1 MRSKSIGSI
10 AVGII
15 VIVLVIGM
23 LIFAFSGANFQ
34 RTIKSWRSNYTGG
47 LYRIVSVYDYN
58 GNLLREYGP
67 AMIDIS
73 ESENETFFDYNG
85 QRIVIHNAIVIVEEV
100 NK

>member
-10 AVGII
+10 AVDII

-47 LYRIVSVYDYN
+47 LYRTVSVYDYN

-85 QRIVIHNAIVIVEEV
+85 NRIVIHNAIVIVEEV

>member
-1 MRSKSIGSI
+1 MRSRSSTLI
-10 AVGII
+10 VII
-15 VIVLVIGM
+15 VVALVIGLLVFM
-23 LIFAFSGANFQ
+23 FNGAGFQ
-34 RTIKSWRSNYTGG
+34 RTLKSFKSNYTGG
-47 LYRIVSVYDYN
+47 LYRTVSVYDYS

>member
-1 MRSKSIGSI
+1 MRNKSSVLIF
-10 AVGII
+10 II
-15 VIVLVIGM
+15 VVALMVAM

-34 RTIKSWRSNYTGG
+34 LTLKSWKSNYTGG

-85 QRIVIHNAIVIVEEV
+85 TRIVIHNAIVIVEEV

>member
-1 MRSKSIGSI
+1 MRSRSSTLI
-10 AVGII
+10 VII
-15 VIVLVIGM
+15 VIALVIGLLVFM
-23 LIFAFSGANFQ
+23 FNGAGFQ
-34 RTIKSWRSNYTGG
+34 RTLKSFKSNYTGG
-47 LYRIVSVYDYN
+47 LYRTVFVYDYN

-100 NK
+100 NR

>member
-1 MRSKSIGSI
+1 MRSKSS
-10 AVGII
+10 VLII
-15 VIVLVIGM
+15 ILVVALVIGM

-34 RTIKSWRSNYTGG
+34 RAIKSWKSNYTGG

-85 QRIVIHNAIVIVEEV
+85 NRIIIHNAIVIVEEV

>member
-1 MRSKSIGSI
+1 MRSRSSILIVII
-10 AVGII
+10 AVALII
-15 VIVLVIGM
+15 GFLVLM
-23 LIFAFSGANFQ
+23 FNGAGFQ
-34 RTIKSWRSNYTGG
+34 RTLKSFKSNYTGG
-47 LYRIVSVYDYN
+47 LYRTVSVYDYS

>member
-1 MRSKSIGSI
+1 MSNKSSSVLI
-10 AVGII
+10 II
-15 VIVLVIGM
+15 VIATLVIG
-23 LIFAFSGANFQ
+23 LLVLTFSGAGFQ
-34 RTIKSWRSNYTGG
+34 RTMKSWRSNYTGG

-85 QRIVIHNAIVIVEEV
+85 QRIVIHNAIVIIEEV

>member
-1 MRSKSIGSI
+1 MSKTSSILIIILI
-10 AVGII
+10 AA
-15 VIVLVIGM
+15 LVIG
-23 LIFAFSGANFQ
+23 LLAFTFSGANFQ
-34 RTIKSWRSNYTGG
+34 RTLKSWRSNYTGG

-85 QRIVIHNAIVIVEEV
+85 TRIVIHNAIVIVEEV

>member
-1 MRSKSIGSI
+1 MRNKSS
-10 AVGII
+10 VLII
-15 VIVLVIGM
+15 ILVAAFVIGLLA
-23 LIFAFSGANFQ
+23 LIFSGANFQ
-34 RTIKSWRSNYTGG
+34 RILKSWKSNYTGG

-85 QRIVIHNAIVIVEEV
+85 TRIVIHNAIVIVEEV

>member
-1 MRSKSIGSI
+1 MRNRSGSVAVVLI
-10 AVGII
+10 AII
-15 VIVLVIGM
+15 LVIGLLVLM
-23 LIFAFSGANFQ
+23 FNGAGFQ
-34 RTIKSWRSNYTGG
+34 RTLKSFKSNYTGG
-47 LYRIVSVYDYN
+47 LYRTVSVYDYN

-100 NK
+100 NR

>member
-1 MRSKSIGSI
+1 MRNRSSIL
-10 AVGII
+10 I
-15 VIVLVIGM
+15 VIVVVALVIGM
-23 LIFAFSGANFQ
+23 LIFTFSGASFQ

-85 QRIVIHNAIVIVEEV
+85 NRIVIHNAIVIVEEV

>member
-1 MRSKSIGSI
+1 MKHRSSVLIF
-10 AVGII
+10 II
-15 VIVLVIGM
+15 VVALMIGM
-23 LIFAFSGANFQ
+23 LIFAFSSANFQ
-34 RTIKSWRSNYTGG
+34 RTLKSWKSNYTGG

-85 QRIVIHNAIVIVEEV
+85 TRIVIHNAIVIVEEV

>member
-1 MRSKSIGSI
+1 MNKSIIYSIII
-10 AVGII
+10 AV
-15 VIVLVIGM
+15 VLLGLLVLM
-23 LIFAFSGANFQ
+23 FNGASFQ
-34 RTIKSWRSNYTGG
+34 RTLKSWRSNYTGG

-85 QRIVIHNAIVIVEEV
+85 NRIVIHNAIVIVEEV

>member
-1 MRSKSIGSI
+1 MSKTSNIL
-10 AVGII
+10 II
-15 VIVLVIGM
+15 ILVAALVIGLLA
-23 LIFAFSGANFQ
+23 LIFSGANFQ
-34 RTIKSWRSNYTGG
+34 RTLKSWKSNYTGG

-85 QRIVIHNAIVIVEEV
+85 TRIVIHNAIVIVEEV

>member
-1 MRSKSIGSI
+1 MRSRSS
-10 AVGII
+10 VLI
-15 VIVLVIGM
+15 VIVIVALVIGL
-23 LIFAFSGANFQ
+23 LILTFNGAGFQ
-34 RTIKSWRSNYTGG
+34 RTLKSFKSNYTGG
-47 LYRIVSVYDYN
+47 LYRTVSVYDYN

>member
-1 MRSKSIGSI
+1 MRSRSSALVVI
-10 AVGII
+10 II
-15 VIVLVIGM
+15 VALVIGLLVLM
-23 LIFAFSGANFQ
+23 FSGAGFQ
-34 RTIKSWRSNYTGG
+34 RTLKSFKSNYTGG
-47 LYRIVSVYDYN
+47 LYRTVSVYDYN

-85 QRIVIHNAIVIVEEV
+85 NRIVIHNAIVIVEEV

>member
-1 MRSKSIGSI
+1 MRSRSGSV
-10 AVGII
+10 AVILVVII
-15 VIVLVIGM
+15 LVIG
-23 LIFAFSGANFQ
+23 LLVLTFNGANFQ

-85 QRIVIHNAIVIVEEV
+85 NRIVIHNAIVIVEVV
-100 NK
+100 NR

>member
-1 MRSKSIGSI
+1 MRSRSGSI
-10 AVGII
+10 AVILVVII
-15 VIVLVIGM
+15 LVIG
-23 LIFAFSGANFQ
+23 LLVLTFNGANFQ
-34 RTIKSWRSNYTGG
+34 RAIKSWKSNYTGG

-85 QRIVIHNAIVIVEEV
+85 NRVVIHNAIVIVEEV
-100 NK
+100 NR

>member
-1 MRSKSIGSI
+1 MRSRSNVLII
-10 AVGII
+10 II
-15 VIVLVIGM
+15 VVALVIGLLVLM
-23 LIFAFSGANFQ
+23 FSGAGFQ
-34 RTIKSWRSNYTGG
+34 RTLKSFKSNYTGG
-47 LYRIVSVYDYN
+47 LYRTVSVYDYS

>member
-1 MRSKSIGSI
+1 MRHRSS
-10 AVGII
+10 VLII
-15 VIVLVIGM
+15 ILVAALVIG
-23 LIFAFSGANFQ
+23 LLALTFSGANFQ

-85 QRIVIHNAIVIVEEV
+85 NRIIIHNAIVIVEEV

>member
-1 MRSKSIGSI
+1 MSKTSSILIIILI
-10 AVGII
+10 AA
-15 VIVLVIGM
+15 LVIG
-23 LIFAFSGANFQ
+23 LLALTFSGANFQ

-85 QRIVIHNAIVIVEEV
+85 TRIVIHNAIVIVEEV

>member
-1 MRSKSIGSI
+1 MRSRNSALVVI
-10 AVGII
+10 II
-15 VIVLVIGM
+15 VALVIGLLVFM
-23 LIFAFSGANFQ
+23 FNGAGFQ
-34 RTIKSWRSNYTGG
+34 RTLKSFKSNYTGG
-47 LYRIVSVYDYN
+47 LYRTVSVYDYN

>member
-1 MRSKSIGSI
+1 MRSRSSALIVI
-10 AVGII
+10 II
-15 VIVLVIGM
+15 VALVIGLLVLM
-23 LIFAFSGANFQ
+23 FNGAGFQ
-34 RTIKSWRSNYTGG
+34 RTLKSFKSNYTGG
-47 LYRIVSVYDYN
+47 LYRTVSVYDYN

-100 NK
+100 NR

>member
-1 MRSKSIGSI
+1 MRNRSGSVAVVLI
-10 AVGII
+10 AII
-15 VIVLVIGM
+15 LVIGLLALM
-23 LIFAFSGANFQ
+23 FSGAGFQ
-34 RTIKSWRSNYTGG
+34 RTLKSFKSNYTGG
-47 LYRIVSVYDYN
+47 LYRTVSVYDYN

>member
-1 MRSKSIGSI
+1 MRNRSGSVAVVLI
-10 AVGII
+10 AII
-15 VIVLVIGM
+15 LVIG
-23 LIFAFSGANFQ
+23 LLVLTFSGANFQ

-85 QRIVIHNAIVIVEEV
+85 NRIVIHNAIVIVEEV
-100 NK
+100 NR

>member
-1 MRSKSIGSI
+1 MRSGSSVLI
-10 AVGII
+10 VII
-15 VIVLVIGM
+15 VVALVIGL
-23 LIFAFSGANFQ
+23 LIFTFSGAGFQ
-34 RTIKSWRSNYTGG
+34 RTLKSFKSNYTGG
-47 LYRIVSVYDYN
+47 LYRTVSVYDYN

>member
-1 MRSKSIGSI
+1 MRHKSSI
-10 AVGII
+10 LII
-15 VIVLVIGM
+15 ILIAVLVIGLLA
-23 LIFAFSGANFQ
+23 LIFSGANFQ
-34 RTIKSWRSNYTGG
+34 RTLKSWKSNYTGG

-67 AMIDIS
+67 AMIDIG

-85 QRIVIHNAIVIVEEV
+85 TRIVIHNAIVIVEEV

>member
-1 MRSKSIGSI
+1 MRSRSGSV
-10 AVGII
+10 AVILVVII
-15 VIVLVIGM
+15 LVIG
-23 LIFAFSGANFQ
+23 LLALTFSGANFQ
-34 RTIKSWRSNYTGG
+34 RTIKSWKSNYTGG

-67 AMIDIS
+67 AMIDVS

-85 QRIVIHNAIVIVEEV
+85 NRIIIHNAIVIVEEV

>member
-1 MRSKSIGSI
+1 MRHKSSI
-10 AVGII
+10 LII
-15 VIVLVIGM
+15 ILIAVLVIGLLA
-23 LIFAFSGANFQ
+23 LIFSGANFQ
-34 RTIKSWRSNYTGG
+34 RTLKSWKSNYTGG

-85 QRIVIHNAIVIVEEV
+85 TRIVIHNAIVIVEEV

>member
-1 MRSKSIGSI
+1 MRSRSSSLI
-10 AVGII
+10 VII
-15 VIVLVIGM
+15 VIALVIGLLVFM
-23 LIFAFSGANFQ
+23 FNGAGFQ
-34 RTIKSWRSNYTGG
+34 RTLKSFKSNYTGG
-47 LYRIVSVYDYN
+47 LYRTVFVYDYN

-100 NK
+100 NR

>member
-1 MRSKSIGSI
+1 MRNRSSGIVI
-10 AVGII
+10 GII
-15 VIVLVIGM
+15 AIAIVVGLLVLM
-23 LIFAFSGANFQ
+23 FSGAGFQ
-34 RTIKSWRSNYTGG
+34 RTLKSFRSNYTGG

>member
-1 MRSKSIGSI
+1 MKHRSGVLIF
-10 AVGII
+10 II
-15 VIVLVIGM
+15 VVALMIGM
-23 LIFAFSGANFQ
+23 LIFAFSSANFQ
-34 RTIKSWRSNYTGG
+34 RTLKSWKSNYTGG

-85 QRIVIHNAIVIVEEV
+85 NRIVIHNAIVIVEEV

>member
-1 MRSKSIGSI
+1 MNKTSSILIIILI
-10 AVGII
+10 AA
-15 VIVLVIGM
+15 LVIG
-23 LIFAFSGANFQ
+23 LLALTLSGANFQ
-34 RTIKSWRSNYTGG
+34 RTLKSWKSNYTGG
-47 LYRIVSVYDYN
+47 FYRIVSVYDYN

-85 QRIVIHNAIVIVEEV
+85 TRIVIHNDIVIVEEV

>member
-1 MRSKSIGSI
+1 MRSRSGSV
-10 AVGII
+10 AVILI
-15 VIVLVIGM
+15 VIILVIG
-23 LIFAFSGANFQ
+23 LLALTFSGANFQ
-34 RTIKSWRSNYTGG
+34 RTIKSWKSNYTGG

-85 QRIVIHNAIVIVEEV
+85 NRIIIHNAIVIVEEV

>member
-1 MRSKSIGSI
+1 MRNVSSTLI
-10 AVGII
+10 VII
-15 VIVLVIGM
+15 VVALVIGLLVFM
-23 LIFAFSGANFQ
+23 FNGAGFQ
-34 RTIKSWRSNYTGG
+34 RTLKSFKSNYTGG
-47 LYRIVSVYDYN
+47 LYRTVSVYDYN

-100 NK
+100 NR

>member
-1 MRSKSIGSI
+1 MSNKTSVLII
-10 AVGII
+10 II
-15 VIVLVIGM
+15 VVALVIG
-23 LIFAFSGANFQ
+23 LLAFIFSGAGFQ
-34 RTIKSWRSNYTGG
+34 RTMKSWRSNYTGG

-85 QRIVIHNAIVIVEEV
+85 QRIVIHNAIVIIEEV

>member
-1 MRSKSIGSI
+1 MRSRSSILI
-10 AVGII
+10 VII
-15 VIVLVIGM
+15 VVALIIGVLVLM
-23 LIFAFSGANFQ
+23 FNGADFQ
-34 RTIKSWRSNYTGG
+34 RTFKSFKSNYTGG
-47 LYRIVSVYDYN
+47 LYRTVSVYDYS

>member
-1 MRSKSIGSI
+1 MKHRSGVLIF
-10 AVGII
+10 II
-15 VIVLVIGM
+15 VVALMIGI
-23 LIFAFSGANFQ
+23 LIFAFSSANFQ
-34 RTIKSWRSNYTGG
+34 RTLKSWKSNYTGG

-85 QRIVIHNAIVIVEEV
+85 TRIVIHNAIVIVEEV